1 MHTINKFLILLFCLS
16 LCYIQHTLY
25 GLSMMLITGALLH
38 CIIFIQSP
46 HVNSYLSKVYKTQT
60 DHFLLLDWH
69 CASYHYYVLKNKN
82 KFGDSKIIKIM
93 LLVRVLPINYNLKSV
108 LLMLVLRPQR
118 QPHSSIIL
126 VLRSQRQP
134 HSSTILVLRS
144 QRQFHI
150 SKMCKRGSSTYN
162 QMQ

>member
-1 MHTINKFLILLFCLS
+1 
-16 LCYIQHTLY
+16 
-25 GLSMMLITGALLH
+25 
-38 CIIFIQSP
+38 
-46 HVNSYLSKVYKTQT
+46 
-60 DHFLLLDWH
+60 
-69 CASYHYYVLKNKN
+69 
-82 KFGDSKIIKIM
+82 M